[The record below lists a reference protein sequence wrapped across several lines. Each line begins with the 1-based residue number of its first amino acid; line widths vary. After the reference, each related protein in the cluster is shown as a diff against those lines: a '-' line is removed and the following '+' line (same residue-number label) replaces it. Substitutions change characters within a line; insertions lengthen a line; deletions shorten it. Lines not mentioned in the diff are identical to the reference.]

1 MFSLHKQHLLTNHL
15 MNLRGEHIPA
25 PTSKTIDSTVHGE
38 VDNTNN
44 DESTVGTDSHQPDS
58 GSRNNPSSDN
68 YSHAVVHM
76 GPHKTGSTTIQFQSQ
91 HLQDHLKLDGFE
103 MPWSV
108 MRERTERE
116 TFGRSGGR
124 NQLRFAFCFSSFFKE
139 HMEKCDP
146 QLLDYGRDIAARD
159 KNLFVSSEQ
168 FSFIND
174 TGVEELAQY
183 LSQWQKQTIVVFY
196 RRYHDWIVSEY
207 NENTKKRTLNDT
219 FEWESSI
226 LDRVYDRI
234 NNVPVIHITK
244 LEERLR
250 KRFDNVLVMNFH
262 DHSKGGPDTT
272 LFCEPALNMN
282 HTCKA
287 IQNEKD
293 PIHANGGINLDYTD
307 LAYGA
312 KKSGLVKI
320 ETNKRMQQVAQAMQ
334 DHHMHVLNGTVFKRV
349 CPPQEDLDRLLNMS
363 LTFELMYFPNQVD
376 TLKSDFDKLATTKL
390 CKVDVDQTL
399 EEKRWRDFVVS
410 LSTDEEVK
418 GVELGTIDV
427 HEGMINLVE
436 PPGECL

>member
-76 GPHKTGSTTIQFQSQ
+76 GPHKTGSTTIQFQSE

-108 MRERTERE
+108 MRERTKRE
-116 TFGRSGGR
+116 TFGTSGR
-124 NQLRFAFCFSSFFKE
+124 NQLRFAFCFSSFFKK
-139 HMEKCDP
+139 HIEKCNP
-146 QLLDYGRDIAARD
+146 KLVDYGRDIAARD

-183 LSQWQKQTIVVFY
+183 LSQWQKQTIVLFY
-196 RRYHDWIVSEY
+196 RRYHDWIVSGY
-207 NENTKKRTLNDT
+207 NQDTKINIPERKLNDT

-226 LDRVYDRI
+226 LDRVHDRI
-234 NNVPVIHITK
+234 NNVPVNHITK

-250 KRFDNVLVMNFH
+250 KRFDNVLVINYH

-282 HTCKA
+282 HTCEA

-293 PIHANGGINLDYTD
+293 PMHANGGINLDYTD

-320 ETNKRMQQVAQAMQ
+320 ETNERMQQVAQAMQ

-390 CKVDVDQTL
+390 CKVDVNQTL
-399 EEKRWRDFVVS
+399 EDKRWRDFVIA
-410 LSTDEEVK
+410 L
-418 GVELGTIDV
+418 
-427 HEGMINLVE
+427 N
-436 PPGECL
+436 